1 MSHLDD
7 SDRRSRQAQLLDL
20 LRHLASRIQD
30 LDQDDRLLDAS
41 AELQRL
47 LGTAHLELF
56 HHDARAADTASSDA
70 EHRRIVEEA
79 RRAPLSFDQ
88 PGDDQPWRRPQAE

>member
-20 LRHLASRIQD
+20 LRHLASRIHD
-30 LDQDDRLLDAS
+30 LDQANGLLDAS

-56 HHDARAADTASSDA
+56 HHDARPSDDA
-70 EHRRIVEEA
+70 PLDANHWRIVEEA
-79 RRAPLSFDQ
+79 RRASLSFDQ